1 MPTNIA
7 IRLGVEG
14 GASLKREL
22 EEAGRSG
29 EQAFKGVGAAADA
42 AAAAADKL
50 AKKAGEAGDAA
61 RRVPGAS
68 GGSPAPAA
76 PSTPYPASSPTTARE
91 VERLRVQLDEEYRR
105 TKQLGTAE
113 DRIGRGVSGGYFD
126 AAEGERLRTLAA
138 AKYAAG
144 GTNDNDPS
152 RRGLSSY
159 DKQFVRYQG
168 FDVASTLGSGGSLT
182 TAAFQQGPQLLQ
194 QLADREGGL
203 GAGLKQLGVSA
214 LGLVTPTT
222 VATTAVGGMAA
233 ALAYAAIQAGKDRD
247 VLEKAT
253 KGIGA
258 ATGATISQLDDLARA
273 NAEGGKVSGSTA
285 REYVAAYASLGS
297 LALPVIGDLTR
308 LTADYARVTGQEGA
322 AAATE
327 LGRAVAEGG
336 AALDGVAAKIGGLDD
351 RTRQLIQTQIEQGD
365 RSGAQATAAEYL
377 KSTIDANT
385 AATTGWAGAWNTATA
400 AANGYWE
407 AAKRI
412 AGIRLGIVPEGAAEA
427 VARLQ
432 GEVDKA
438 NNIRTGLL
446 GLDPL
451 NGKDSEKVRQLAT
464 AKVIADQERMIA
476 EGKAAEERATKAS
489 TAAGNVARA
498 VDPNFA
504 RLSQLREQQN
514 ALRDAL
520 ADPLARS
527 KLSDTSQV
535 EDAYTATTRAI
546 TTMTDATG
554 KAISAEEMARRSD
567 QLRIDGLNA
576 KTAAEKA
583 ALAERQK
590 AFDLIGKTVTLS
602 DARGQIDR
610 ASFLARAETDAKG
623 GGSKGASGEKLDEYD
638 RATRSLEDRIRRQ
651 AEEATTFG
659 QGAQEIARYR
669 AEQDLLAAAKRAD
682 RDVTS
687 DLTAQIK
694 DYADRAGEAAKRNEE
709 LRDSLRTVDN
719 VRSAGSD
726 SIRSIVTDLQKGTS
740 ATNLL
745 TNATSRLATAFG
757 NMASDQIAEAFL
769 GKRGSAG
776 WLSDFLKPST
786 TGNSESGGVA
796 GFLASAKDFF
806 GFADGGYTGAGMRL
820 EPAGIVH
827 RGEYV
832 IDRTSVDRI
841 GIGTLDAMR
850 KGARGYADGG
860 YVRPAPL
867 SRGAFGTPASADAM
881 PSVVINNNGAPVS
894 VQSAQM
900 TTDGQGNRRLEM
912 TLGDM
917 VATGAKTP
925 QGRQAVGRQRLVS
938 T

>member
-29 EQAFKGVGAAADA
+29 EQAFKGVGAAAEA

-76 PSTPYPASSPTTARE
+76 PSTPYPAPSPTTARE

-113 DRIGRGVSGGYFD
+113 VRIGRGVSGGYFD
-126 AAEGERLRTLAA
+126 AAEGERLRSLAA

-214 LGLVTPTT
+214 LGLVTPIT

-273 NAEGGKVSGSTA
+273 NMEGGKISGSTA

-336 AALDGVAAKIGGLDD
+336 TALDGVAAKIGGLDD

-385 AATTGWAGAWNTATA
+385 AATTGWAGAWNAATA

-412 AGIRLGIVPEGAAEA
+412 AGIKLGIVPEGAAEA

-432 GEVDKA
+432 ASVDA
-438 NNIRTGLL
+438 TNRTRQAMGM
-446 GLDPL
+446 DPL
-451 NGKDSEKVRQLAT
+451 NGANSEQARQLAT
-464 AKVIADQERMIA
+464 AKVIADQDRMIA

-590 AFDLIGKTVTLS
+590 AFDLIGKMVTPS

-709 LRDSLRTVDN
+709 LRDSLRTVDS

-786 TGNSESGGVA
+786 TGSTESGGIA
-796 GFLASAKDFF
+796 GFLASAKSFF

-850 KGARGYADGG
+850 KGAHGYADGG
-860 YVRPAPL
+860 YVRPAPV
-867 SRGAFGTPASADAM
+867 SRAAFGTPASADAM
-881 PSVVINNNGAPVS
+881 PSVVINNNGAPVQ

-925 QGRQAVGRQRLVS
+925 QGRQAVGRQKIVS